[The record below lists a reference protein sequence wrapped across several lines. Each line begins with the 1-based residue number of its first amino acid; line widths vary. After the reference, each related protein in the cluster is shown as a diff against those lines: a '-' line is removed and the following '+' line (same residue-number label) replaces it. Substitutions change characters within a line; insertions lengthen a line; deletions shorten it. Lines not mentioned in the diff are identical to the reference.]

1 MPGYEA
7 PAEEAA
13 DVRFGRIERGA
24 PWKGL
29 HTHMSLNPGT
39 PHKSHG
45 DRPETQ

>member
-1 MPGYEA
+1 MLGYEA
-7 PAEEAA
+7 TAEEAA
-13 DVRFGRIERGA
+13 GVLSGRIERGA

-39 PHKSHG
+39 PQKSHG